1 MSLLPRRTRR
11 VPEKPPLPDQPAAL
25 TSVSK
30 VPPLTRWE
38 RLGAAGI
45 VLGGAGVG
53 GLGFYASF
61 DAVSTAAAHWGF
73 TDPWV
78 LPTAIDS
85 AVPVFTGAY
94 LLLIRLDMP
103 LWWAR
108 LVPWVLSLV
117 TCALN
122 VASGDSLWA
131 KFAHGSMS
139 LLWAAV
145 SEIAAHT
152 YAVRIGAVTG
162 RRKKLDKVRFSRW
175 FLNPLP
181 TFLLWR
187 RMKLWEQQSY
197 ETVLRLEQQRL
208 VYAAALHA
216 RYGRAWRR
224 KAPVESLLPL
234 RLARSGIPLEHTAAA
249 GLAAADIDPDTLE
262 LLPALAPVAEVVM
275 PEPEPEE
282 TKPAETPAALPARR
296 PTAVIPPQAK
306 AAPALPPQPSFQ
318 QKDAEE
324 TPGEDDLQEPMTENE
339 LYEVVVTALEAG
351 EVDRFAPGGDLCG
364 VGMGKLLQ
372 QSGGNGR
379 KVRTRLLNRYAADL
393 SSRGVDVPTKF
404 TVEDLARL
412 ARPVTV

>member
-1 MSLLPRRTRR
+1 MP
-11 VPEKPPLPDQPAAL
+11 VPAAL
-25 TSVSK
+25 TSAPLSK

-38 RLGAAGI
+38 RFGAAC
-45 VLGGAGVG
+45 VALGGAGVG
-53 GLGFYASF
+53 ALGFYASF

-85 AVPVFTGAY
+85 AIPVFTGAY

-108 LVPWVLSLV
+108 LVPWALSLV

-175 FLNPLP
+175 FLDPLP

-187 RMKLWEQQSY
+187 RMKIWEQQSY
-197 ETVLRLEQQRL
+197 ETALRLEQERL
-208 VYAAALHA
+208 VYEAAL
-216 RYGRAWRR
+216 RGRFGRAWRR

-234 RLARSGIPLEHTAAA
+234 RLARNGIPLEQTAAA
-249 GLAAADIDPDTLE
+249 GLAAADLDPEALE
-262 LLPALAPVAEVVM
+262 LLPALAPVAEAVV

-282 TKPAETPAALPARR
+282 TKPAETPATLPRHRA
-296 PTAVIPPQAK
+296 PGIVPAQSKPAV
-306 AAPALPPQPSFQ
+306 ALPPATEKPDAQEG
-318 QKDAEE
+318 AEE
-324 TPGEDDLQEPMTENE
+324 GPAEESDRSATMTQEE
-339 LYEVVVTALEAG
+339 LYREIVAALEAG
-351 EVDRFAPGGDLCG
+351 EGHRFHKGGDLTG
-364 VGMGKLLQ
+364 VGVGKLLG

-379 KVRTRLLNRYAADL
+379 KVRIALLSRYAAEL
-393 SSRGVDVPTKF
+393 SERGHSIPSIF
-404 TVEDLARL
+404 TIEDLMA
-412 ARPVTV
+412 PVSV